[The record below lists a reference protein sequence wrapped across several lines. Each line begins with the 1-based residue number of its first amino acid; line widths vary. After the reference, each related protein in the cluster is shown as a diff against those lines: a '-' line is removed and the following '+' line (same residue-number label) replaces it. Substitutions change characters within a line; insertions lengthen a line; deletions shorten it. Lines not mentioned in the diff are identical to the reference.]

1 MWNIRGELFS
11 VIKQY
16 IGLLLALLATVLLL
30 VGCSDGSD
38 NDNISQAVL
47 TQVKINEV
55 MPVNS
60 YYAPLPDGSCC
71 DWVELYNS
79 SQKPVNLKGC
89 MLSDNERLANKWK
102 IPTDFILEAGGYG
115 IIYLSG
121 RNTVDEQGN
130 LHTNF
135 KLSSKGETL
144 LFSNAAGEL
153 VQRLEIPACSLA
165 NVSYGR
171 NDAGKYVWF
180 ALPSPGK
187 VNGGS
192 TADDPDALEFPESG
206 LRINEY
212 MSKNT
217 YVIYD
222 SNGQYSDWVELY
234 NSSDADVNLYGYAL
248 SDSQSGGKWFFPEDA
263 VIPAGGYLVVFCT
276 DTLSSDP
283 AVYHAN
289 FKLSG
294 GDVLTLYSVAG
305 TVVDSVEVAD
315 LNPNVSC
322 GRDPTSGEFRLFAVP
337 TPGRTNSTGSYELMS
352 AVQSAPYSQ
361 LYISEALCVS
371 DSSGKYNRDFIEIH
385 NASSEDI
392 SLKGC
397 GLSKSSEA
405 ADGEKFTF
413 PDMKIA
419 AGGYEVV
426 YCTGKNSV
434 KKDNLTAA
442 FKLNQGGE
450 DICLFDS
457 GGHIMDMLATGKQ
470 TYGHS
475 SGRANDAAGGVVHFE
490 KPTPGA
496 GSGGVTT
503 YAGYAPMPSL
513 SAEGGYVKKGF
524 QVSISVPQG
533 TTVRYTVSGT
543 DPTEHSAVYKTPL
556 TIDETT
562 VVKAVAFRDGYL
574 PSQTVFATFLVE
586 QEHSIP
592 VVSVASDPSGLFSNS
607 EGILSS
613 HVGGLVA
620 GKENYYSD
628 EERPITFEYY
638 ENGTKTAA
646 FNAMTRVFGE
656 TSRKQPQKALAVIL
670 SEKCGANE
678 VYYPFFGEYSVDVF
692 SSFVLRP
699 SGQDWMK
706 AHMRD
711 ELCARLARDM
721 ELDCMEAQPV
731 ALYLNGSY
739 WGLYYLREKLNEDYL
754 VHKYGMTKGQIDIV
768 KWERAQQAG
777 SRDGYLELCDYCET
791 HDLTVQK
798 YYDYVCSQIDIDS
811 LMDWWIFETYV
822 ANNDTGNVR
831 CYRDQNGG
839 KWKWM
844 LFDLDYAFTLS
855 TYKKNYVSMY
865 MRGPFHGQAQCNN
878 SIPRNLL
885 KNEDFREKF
894 ILRYFHHVKTTFDPD
909 RVNAFMDDLATEMED
924 EMPRQAE
931 RWGSPTVSYWNY
943 NMKTIKNIV
952 AKKPELAKQQIKE
965 AFRLS
970 DKQVEAYY
978 NEA

>member
-1 MWNIRGELFS
+1 MCIVEEKGEFLRVIRR
-11 VIKQY
+11 Y
-16 IGLLLALLATVLLL
+16 IGLLLLLAAAVLL
-30 VGCSDGSD
+30 VGCSGGADSH
-38 NDNISQAVL
+38 ISQAVT
-47 TQVKINEV
+47 TQVNINEV
-55 MPVNS
+55 MSVNS

-71 DWVELYNS
+71 DWVEFYNTS
-79 SQKPVNLKGC
+79 RKPVNLKGC
-89 MLSDNERLANKWK
+89 TLSDNERLANKWK
-102 IPTDFILEAGGYG
+102 ISTDFVLEAGGYG
-115 IIYLSG
+115 IVYLSG

-130 LHTNF
+130 LHANF
-135 KLSSKGETL
+135 KLSSQGETL

-153 VQRLEIPACSLA
+153 VQRLELPACSLS

-180 ALPSPGK
+180 AQPSPGSA
-187 VNGGS
+187 NGGS
-192 TADDPDALEFPESG
+192 TADTPDALEFPASG
-206 LRINEY
+206 LQINEY
-212 MSKNT
+212 MTKNT

-234 NSSDADVNLYGYAL
+234 NSSGEEVSLRGYAL
-248 SDSQSGGKWFFPEDA
+248 SDSQSGGKWFFPDDA
-263 VIPAGGYLVVFCT
+263 VIPAGGYIVVFCT
-276 DTLSSDP
+276 DALSSDP
-283 AVYHAN
+283 SVYHAG

-305 TVVDSVEVAD
+305 TVVDSVEVND

-337 TPGRTNSTGSYELMS
+337 TPGRVNSTGSYELMS
-352 AVQSAPYSQ
+352 AVQSAPTSP

-371 DSSGKYNRDFIEIH
+371 DNSGKYSRDFIEIH
-385 NASSEDI
+385 NASAEDI

-397 GLSKSSEA
+397 ALSKSGEGE
-405 ADGEKFTF
+405 DGKKFTF
-413 PDMKIA
+413 PSMKIP
-419 AGGYEVV
+419 AGGYQVV
-426 YCTGKNSV
+426 YCTGKNST

-457 GGHIMDMLATGKQ
+457 GGHIIDILTTGKQ
-470 TYGHS
+470 TYSHS
-475 SGRANDAAGGVVHFE
+475 SGRANGAKGGVVHFE
-490 KPTPGA
+490 NPTPGA
-496 GSGGVTT
+496 ANSGTI
-503 YAGYAPMPSL
+503 YEGYAPMPSL
-513 SAEGGYVKKGF
+513 SAEGGYVKAGF
-524 QVSISVPQG
+524 QVTIDVPQG

-543 DPTEHSAVYKTPL
+543 DPTERSSVYKGAITVN
-556 TIDETT
+556 ETT
-562 VVKAVAFRDGYL
+562 VVKAAAFREGYL

-592 VVSVASDPSGLFSNS
+592 VVSVASDPYGLFSNS

-613 HVGGLVA
+613 HVGGLLA

-638 ENGTKTAA
+638 ENGSKMAA

-678 VYYPFFGEYSVDVF
+678 VYYRFFGEYSVDVF

-711 ELCARLARDM
+711 ELCSRLARGMAIDR
-721 ELDCMEAQPV
+721 MEAQPV
-731 ALYLNGSY
+731 ALYLNGEY

-798 YYDYVCSQIDIDS
+798 YYDYVCSQIDMDS

-831 CYRDQNGG
+831 CYRDQNDG
-839 KWKWM
+839 KWRWM

-855 TYKKNYVSMY
+855 TYQKNYVSMY

-885 KNEDFREKF
+885 KNEEFREKF
-894 ILRYFHHVKTTFDPD
+894 ILRYFRHVKTTFAPT
-909 RVNAFMDDLATEMED
+909 RVNAFMDDLSTEMED

-943 NMKTIKNIV
+943 NMKIIKTIA

-970 DKQVEAYY
+970 DKQVETYWEKA
-978 NEA
+978 